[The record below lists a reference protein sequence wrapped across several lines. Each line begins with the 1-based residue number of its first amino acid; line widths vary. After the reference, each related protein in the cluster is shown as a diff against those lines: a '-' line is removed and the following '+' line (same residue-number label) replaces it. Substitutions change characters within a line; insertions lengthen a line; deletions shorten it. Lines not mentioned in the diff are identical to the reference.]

1 MRKWAI
7 RIGVLLGVAAVLV
20 LLRLTVFAPEPVA
33 VTVAEAARGRVEATV
48 TNTRAGTVEA
58 RRRAKLSTEV
68 GGLVVELPHREG
80 ERVEAGDV
88 LLRLEPRVPAA
99 ETELARRELRT
110 AEARAAEAC
119 LAAERAVRERD
130 RLARLAAE
138 GIVSEDLL
146 DQAVTAAE
154 TSAAAC
160 TAARAGVE
168 SARGAVGLA
177 QARLGQTVL
186 RAPFAGV
193 VADLRAEVG
202 EWITPAPPAVPVP
215 PVLDLIDP
223 SSIYVSAPMDEVDAG
238 VLAPGLPARITVDSL
253 PGRELA
259 GTVVRVAPFVLDVEE
274 QNRTVEIEAELADQ
288 DLARSLLP
296 GTSADVEVILEV
308 RDDVLRVPTSA
319 LMEGS
324 RVLVLGADGVLAQRE
339 VEVGLSNWD
348 WTEVR
353 GGLEAGARV
362 VTSLDRTGVE
372 AGAEAV
378 AEAEAGAVP
387 DRD

>member
-7 RIGVLLGVAAVLV
+7 RIGVLLGVVAVLV
-20 LLRLTVFAPEPVA
+20 TLRLTVFAPEPVA
-33 VTVAEAARGRVEATV
+33 VTVEEAARGRVEATV

-58 RRRAKLSTEV
+58 RRRARLSTEV

-80 ERVEAGDV
+80 ARVEAGDV

-99 ETELARRELRT
+99 ETELARRDLAT
-110 AEARAAEAC
+110 AEARSSEAC

-130 RLARLAAE
+130 RLERLAAE
-138 GIVSEDLL
+138 GIISEDLL
-146 DQAVTAAE
+146 DQAESAAD

-160 TAARAGVE
+160 TASRAGVA
-168 SARGAVGLA
+168 SARSAIGLA

-186 RAPFAGV
+186 RAPFDGV

-238 VLAPGLPARITVDSL
+238 VLVPGLPARITVDSL

-259 GTVVRVAPFVLDVEE
+259 GRVVRVAPFVEDVEE

-288 DLARSLLP
+288 DVARSLLP

-308 RDDVLRVPTSA
+308 RDDVLRVPTAA
-319 LMEGS
+319 LLEGS
-324 RVLVLGADGVLAQRE
+324 RVLVLGADGVLAERE

-348 WTEVR
+348 WTEIR

-378 AEAEAGAVP
+378 VE
-387 DRD
+387 

>member
-7 RIGVLLGVAAVLV
+7 RIGVLLGVAAAL
-20 LLRLTVFAPEPVA
+20 LALRLTVFAPEPVA
-33 VTVAEAARGRVEATV
+33 VLVAEAARGRVEATV

-68 GGLVVELPHREG
+68 GGLVVEIPHREG
-80 ERVEAGDV
+80 ERVEAGAV

-99 ETELARRELRT
+99 ETELARRDLAT
-110 AEARAAEAC
+110 ADARAAEAC

-130 RLARLAAE
+130 RLARLAAD
-138 GIVSEDLL
+138 GIISEDLL
-146 DQAVTAAE
+146 DQAATAAQ

-160 TAARAGVE
+160 NAARAGVE
-168 SARGAVGLA
+168 SARSAVGLA

-186 RAPFAGV
+186 RAPFGGV

-253 PGRELA
+253 PGRELD
-259 GTVVRVAPFVLDVEE
+259 GRVVRVAPFVLDVEE
-274 QNRTVEIEAELADQ
+274 QNRTVKIEAELADQ
-288 DLARSLLP
+288 ALARTLLP

-308 RDDVLRVPTSA
+308 RDDVLRVPTAA
-319 LMEGS
+319 LLEGS
-324 RVLVLGADGVLAQRE
+324 RVLVLGADGVLAARK

-348 WTEVR
+348 WTEIR
-353 GGLEAGARV
+353 GGLEAGERV

-378 AEAEAGAVP
+378 AE
-387 DRD
+387 

>member
-7 RIGVLLGVAAVLV
+7 RIGVLGGVAAVLV

-33 VTVAEAARGRVEATV
+33 VIVEEVARGRVEETV

-80 ERVEAGDV
+80 DRVEAGEV
-88 LLRLEPRVPAA
+88 LLRLEPRVQSA
-99 ETELARRELRT
+99 EAELAARDVRT
-110 AEARAAEAC
+110 AEATRVEVC

-130 RLARLAAE
+130 RLERLAAD
-138 GIVSEDLL
+138 GIVSVDLL
-146 DQAVTAAE
+146 DQAESAAD

-160 TAARAGVE
+160 TAARAAVDRAA
-168 SARGAVGLA
+168 SAVGVA

-186 RAPFAGV
+186 RAPFDGV

-238 VLAPGLPARITVDSL
+238 VLRPGQPARITVDSL
-253 PGRELA
+253 PGQEHTGRV
-259 GTVVRVAPFVLDVEE
+259 TRVAPYVEDVEE

-288 DLARSLLP
+288 DVARSLLP

-308 RDDVLRVPTSA
+308 REEVLRVPTAA
-319 LMEGS
+319 LLAGD
-324 RVLVLGADGVLAQRE
+324 RVLVLPEDGVLEERE

-348 WTEVR
+348 WTEITR
-353 GGLEAGARV
+353 GLEEGERV

-378 AEAEAGAVP
+378 SE
-387 DRD
+387 

>member
-1 MRKWAI
+1 MI
-7 RIGVLLGVAAVLV
+7 RIGVLAGVVAILV
-20 LLRLTVFAPEPVA
+20 ALRLTVFAPEPVA
-33 VTVAEAARGRVEATV
+33 VTVTEAARGRVEATV

-80 ERVEAGDV
+80 DRVKAGDE
-88 LLRLEPRVPAA
+88 LLRLEPRVQSA
-99 ETELARRELRT
+99 ETELARRDLAT

-119 LAAERAVRERD
+119 LGAERAVRERD
-130 RLARLAAE
+130 RLARLAAD

-146 DQAVTAAE
+146 DQAETAAE

-160 TAARAGVE
+160 AAARAGIE
-168 SARGAVGLA
+168 SARSAVGLA

-186 RAPFAGV
+186 RAPFDGV

-259 GTVVRVAPFVLDVEE
+259 GRVVRVAPYVEDVEE

-288 DLARSLLP
+288 DVARSLLP

-319 LMEGS
+319 LLEGS
-324 RVLVLGADGVLAQRE
+324 RVLVLGADGILAARE

-348 WTEVR
+348 WTEIR

-378 AEAEAGAVP
+378 VEAEAASG
-387 DRD
+387 